1 MRSNEFLPQWE
12 IVQESTH
19 IRQKRQYRGTL
30 RPRLVARP
38 VGWIQTAMKKTGI
51 EGWRQ
56 LAAGFQKITR
66 DKKLLGLN
74 ARRRPSQDSSPKYG
88 RQPGDNI
95 WHRQGRCHT
104 MSSGYAED
112 YHLNSIASK
121 QPMVRMSGQTSIN
134 LSVNA
139 NFDQKCHDNA
149 IWRPCLQ
156 PNAHNSAPFNGLIR

>member
-19 IRQKRQYRGTL
+19 IRQKSQYRATL

-38 VGWIQTAMKKTGI
+38 AGWIQTAMKKTGI

-112 YHLNSIASK
+112 YHLNSIARK

-149 IWRPCLQ
+149 IWRPCFQ
-156 PNAHNSAPFNGLIR
+156 PNAHNSAFSMG